1 MSTQRFYLPNNVPYP
16 QDDDDDESQSFADL
30 ISHFQNGGN
39 DLEQILQNERRNL
52 VVDDSIKNVNF
63 ICIPSNIFQIGKVN
77 FFCNN

>member
-1 MSTQRFYLPNNVPYP
+1 VPYP

-52 VVDDSIKNVNF
+52 VVDDSIKNDVRLT
-63 ICIPSNIFQIGKVN
+63 P
-77 FFCNN
+77 